1 MKLTSEALRG
11 LYQDE
16 TARTSQPDS
25 DCLSTEMLTTAAS
38 GDLNREQREVVADH
52 LAICSSCA
60 KEYIS
65 IRSLRA
71 SLESWA
77 ESTSASLGRESP
89 EVEPG
94 PTRLLL
100 LPERQV
106 PVHQPFGRRF
116 AESRLVAFYLPAALA
131 AMFLILALV
140 LGVWLISQSRENERL
155 VAQVNEKE
163 LATAA
168 ATQRAEQAEA
178 ARRATQEELTRRVA
192 EVKPSKQTAEA
203 GIPKAPG
210 QTRDRLDQPLANVP
224 IFELEPRGST
234 RSGKADVVTL
244 DAASDTRLITL
255 ILHVNGQ
262 PSSDAYSLEVV
273 DRARRPIWTSRGL
286 RKNRYNNFTVALPRR
301 TFQAGDYGLK
311 LYSLRDGR
319 REIVEEYSIHLQYR

>member
-1 MKLTSEALRG
+1 MKLTSEALRE

-16 TARTSQPDS
+16 TARTAQRDS
-25 DCLSTEMLTTAAS
+25 ECLSAEMLMTAAS

-52 LAICSSCA
+52 LASCSSCA

-65 IRSLRA
+65 LRSLKT
-71 SLESWA
+71 SL
-77 ESTSASLGRESP
+77 TSVR
-89 EVEPG
+89 
-94 PTRLLL
+94 
-100 LPERQV
+100 
-106 PVHQPFGRRF
+106 QPFSRRF

-140 LGVWLISQSRENERL
+140 LGVWLISQTRENERL

-163 LATAA
+163 LATAT

-178 ARRATQEELTRRVA
+178 ARRAAQEELTRRA
-192 EVKPSKQTAEA
+192 GEEKSSKQTAEA
-203 GIPKAPG
+203 EIPKG
-210 QTRDRLDQPLANVP
+210 SSQTRDRLDQPLANVP

-234 RSGKADVVTL
+234 RSGGADVVTL

-273 DRARRPIWTSRGL
+273 DRAGRPIWTSRGL

-301 TFQAGDYGLK
+301 TFPAGDYGLT